1 MVATQHY
8 GLYFEASKGP
18 LVGSFMVH
26 LDGAVPESGLSPT
39 DSYMEYTV
47 GPTVQNFTPSLR
59 LLLQAK
65 ITFPESSYYN

>member
-1 MVATQHY
+1 
-8 GLYFEASKGP
+8 
-18 LVGSFMVH
+18 MVH